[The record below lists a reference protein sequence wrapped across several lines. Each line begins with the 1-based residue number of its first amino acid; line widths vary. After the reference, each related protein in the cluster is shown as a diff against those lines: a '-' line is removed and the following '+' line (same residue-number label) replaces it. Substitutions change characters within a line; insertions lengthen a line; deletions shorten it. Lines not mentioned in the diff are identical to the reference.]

1 MSFFIGTIICTI
13 ALAIQLG
20 IQPDVAR
27 AIPEAAKTGEWYLYI
42 GGPGGA
48 AYISAGEHKSVAG
61 RCCGAHTMP
70 VRLSPQLLHHHRHAP
85 TNESSCALQACG
97 LCV

>member
-1 MSFFIGTIICTI
+1 MSLQTSINRLVSDLLPSKLQTTFMSFFIGTIICTV

-48 AYISAGEHKSVAG
+48 AYISAGGRKHWLVA
-61 RCCGAHTMP
+61 
-70 VRLSPQLLHHHRHAP
+70 
-85 TNESSCALQACG
+85 ACG
-97 LCV
+97 CSRGASRG